1 MPVIE
6 QLGSFDPYA
15 NANNEK
21 LVALNMERIRFWIGR
36 GALISKPVEELLGL
50 SGILPIHP
58 NSFMR
63 AWRNRRQIEE
73 ATSTPPSEKTAAIES
88 S

>member
-6 QLGSFDPYA
+6 QLGSYDPHA
-15 NANNEK
+15 NEHNEK
-21 LVALNMERIRFWIGR
+21 LCALNLERISFWIGR

-50 SGILPIHP
+50 SGLLPIHP
-58 NSFMR
+58 RTYMT
-63 AWRNRRQIEE
+63 AWRNRKALAEE
-73 ATSTPPSEKTAAIES
+73 SQNKSEEKVEASAS